1 MIVVRL
7 ALFATALFLAASC
20 GGGER
25 RDQWYG
31 TDVGV
36 GWDAGVLTGTHDS
49 APGPDMA
56 LDASG
61 EAGPDG
67 AADVPAAEPD
77 VVSVPAVQP
86 DAGAAADVAASSDT
100 GGAG

>member
-1 MIVVRL
+1 MILVRL
-7 ALFATALFLAASC
+7 ALFATALLVAASC

-36 GWDAGVLTGTHDS
+36 GWEAGVLSGTHDS
-49 APGPDMA
+49 APSPDMA

-61 EAGPDG
+61 EAGPDV
-67 AADVPAAEPD
+67 AADVTAAAPD
-77 VVSVPAVQP
+77 VSAPVVQP
-86 DAGAAADVAASSDT
+86 DAGAAADVAASSDA